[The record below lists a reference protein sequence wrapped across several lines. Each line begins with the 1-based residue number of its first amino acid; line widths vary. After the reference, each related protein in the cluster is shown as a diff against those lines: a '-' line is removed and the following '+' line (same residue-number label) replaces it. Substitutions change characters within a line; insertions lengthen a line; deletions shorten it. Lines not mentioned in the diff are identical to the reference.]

1 MLERIFGEVD
11 RIGVFVDWPEILR
24 IKGEVLLVPAQV
36 ETKRAVFG
44 LRSKFARTQEA
55 KEWELRATVGLARLF
70 AGLAATPKSVQ
81 SSPKSDNWFTEGF
94 DTADLK
100 DAKALLIELSD
111 SA

>member
-1 MLERIFGEVD
+1 M
-11 RIGVFVDWPEILR
+11 
-24 IKGEVLLVPAQV
+24 LLVPAQV
-36 ETKRAVFG
+36 ETKRTVFG
-44 LRSKFARTQEA
+44 VRSKFTRTQEA
-55 KEWELRATVGLARLF
+55 KGWELRATVGLARLF